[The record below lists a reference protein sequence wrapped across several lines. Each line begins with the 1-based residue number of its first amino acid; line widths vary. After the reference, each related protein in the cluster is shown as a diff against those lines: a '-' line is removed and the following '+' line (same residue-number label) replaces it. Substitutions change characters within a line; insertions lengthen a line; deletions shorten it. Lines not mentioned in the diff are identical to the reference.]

1 MILILKTII
10 MKTQKCKYL
19 IIFYLV
25 SIISF
30 NLGAQENKTIKVTG
44 SAEMLIQPDEF
55 IFEIGIE
62 EYWEEEFEKGTEFKD
77 YKNKVD
83 ISRIEGPLLKNLM
96 NLGIDKQDIKSTEV
110 GNFWRYKGKD
120 FLISKK
126 LEISLT
132 DFDMVNKIISNLNS
146 RGIEYMRIGELK
158 HKDLAKFRKEVK
170 IKAIIA
176 AKEKAE
182 YLLEA
187 LDEELGDIISIVE
200 VESSFNA
207 WRPQN
212 RTANVMMESTSN
224 SPTAEVEKKIK
235 LRFEIN
241 ATFGIK

>member
-1 MILILKTII
+1 LILILNTII
-10 MKTQKCKYL
+10 MKTKKCKHL
-19 IIFYLV
+19 IIFYLM

-30 NLGAQENKTIKVTG
+30 NLSAQENKTIKVTG

-96 NLGIDKQDIKSTEV
+96 NLGIDKQNIKSTEV
-110 GNFWRYKGKD
+110 GNFWRYKSKE
-120 FLISKK
+120 FLIRKK

-170 IKAIIA
+170 TKAIIA

-200 VESSFNA
+200 VDSSFNA